1 MPAQAKKIV
10 ILMGDV
16 LFLYLALAA
25 TVYLR
30 YGYVSGL
37 ASSNYTTGQFF
48 SIHIWA
54 FTPLMF
60 VWLIVFYIH
69 NLYEITSAKNTLE
82 FYGGLARSLIINF
95 LVAVMFFYFAGSS
108 EVAPKTNLFI
118 YFAIFSSFFILWRGQ
133 INRILKKN
141 LLVKT
146 AVISWDERGAILAI
160 KLNQNPQIG
169 YQVDF
174 LIGPRP
180 AFANQAQNQYLP
192 QILNPPRQ
200 VDVSSLVNNEGIRA
214 FIIDDKFLDQS
225 SLTSSL
231 YNFVDNVEVANL
243 SKFNERVWR
252 KVDLANV
259 DHLWFLNNFASGRRT
274 FYESVKRVLDFGV
287 SLIFFI
293 PSLVLGVL
301 IAVLTK
307 LEDGG
312 PVFYKQIRIGRKG
325 RHFTLV
331 KFRTMRIDAE
341 ANGAQWT
348 TKNDSRITKV
358 GRLLRKTRLDEL
370 PQLLNILKGEM
381 SFVGPRAERPE
392 FHDLLTKEIPFYDRR
407 YLVKPGLT
415 GWAQIN
421 YTYGSSVEDTRE
433 KLAYDFY
440 YLKNRSFIFD
450 VGIILKT
457 VNIVLSGLGR

>member
-1 MPAQAKKIV
+1 MPAQAKKII
-10 ILMGDV
+10 ILMGDI
-16 LFLYLALAA
+16 LFLYLALLA

-30 YGYVSGL
+30 YSGVSGL
-37 ASSNYTTGQFF
+37 ASSNYTTADFF
-48 SIHIWA
+48 YIHAQA
-54 FTPLMF
+54 FTPLML
-60 VWLIVFYIH
+60 VWLVVFYIH

-82 FYGGLARSLIINF
+82 FYGGLARSLIVNF
-95 LVAVMFFYFAGSS
+95 LAAVLWFYFAGSS

-118 YFAIFSSFFILWRGQ
+118 YFAVFSLLFVLWRGQ

-146 AVISWDERGAILAI
+146 AVVSWDERGAVLAI

-169 YQVDF
+169 YKVDF
-174 LIGPRP
+174 LVGPQQ
-180 AFANQAQNQYLP
+180 AFANQIHHQHLP

-200 VDVSSLVNNEGIRA
+200 VDIASLVNSQGIRA

-231 YNFVDNVEVANL
+231 YNFVGHVEVANL
-243 SKFNERVWR
+243 SKFSERVWR
-252 KVDLANV
+252 KVDLNNV
-259 DHLWFLNNFASGRRT
+259 DHVWFLNNFASGRRT
-274 FYESVKRVLDFGV
+274 FYEGVKRVLDFGV
-287 SLIFFI
+287 VLALFI
-293 PSLVLGVL
+293 PSAALGVL
-301 IAVLTK
+301 VAVLTK
-307 LEDGG
+307 LEDSG
-312 PVFYKQIRIGRKG
+312 PVFYKQVRVGRQG
-325 RHFTLV
+325 RSFTLV
-331 KFRTMRIDAE
+331 KFRTMRTDAE
-341 ANGAQWT
+341 AGGAQWT
-348 TKNDSRITKV
+348 TPNDARITKV

-370 PQLLNILKGEM
+370 PQLINILKGEM

-392 FHDLLTKEIPFYDRR
+392 FHELLTKEIPFYDRR

-457 VNIVLSGLGR
+457 VNIVLAGLGR

>member
-16 LFLYLALAA
+16 LFLYLALLA

-30 YGYVSGL
+30 YGGVSGL
-37 ASSNYTTGQFF
+37 ASSNYTTAQFF
-48 SIHIWA
+48 YIHVRA

-60 VWLIVFYIH
+60 VWLVVFYIH

-82 FYGGLARSLIINF
+82 FYSGLARSLVINF
-95 LVAVMFFYFAGSS
+95 LAAALFFYFAGSS

-118 YFAIFSSFFILWRGQ
+118 YFAFFSLFFILWRGQ
-133 INRILKKN
+133 INRLLKKN

-146 AVISWDERGAILAI
+146 AVVSWDERGAVLAI

-174 LIGPRP
+174 LIGPRQ
-180 AFANQAQNQYLP
+180 AFANQVHSRDLP
-192 QILNPPRQ
+192 RILNPPGKI
-200 VDVSSLVNNEGIRA
+200 DVSSLVKNEGIRA
-214 FIIDDKFLDQS
+214 FIIDDKFLDQN

-231 YNFVDNVEVANL
+231 FNFVGNVEVANL

-252 KVDLANV
+252 KVDLAGV
-259 DHLWFLNNFASGRRT
+259 DHIWFLNNFASGRRT
-274 FYESVKRVLDFGV
+274 FYEAVKRVLDFGV
-287 SLIFFI
+287 SLALLA
-293 PSLVLGVL
+293 PSAVGGLL
-301 IAVLTK
+301 IAALVK
-307 LEDGG
+307 LEDQG
-312 PVFYKQIRIGRKG
+312 PVFYKQIRVGRQG
-325 RHFTLV
+325 RLFTLV
-331 KFRTMRIDAE
+331 KFRTMRTDAE
-341 ANGAQWT
+341 ADGVQWT
-348 TKNDSRITKV
+348 TQNDARITKV

-370 PQLLNILKGEM
+370 PQLANILKGEM

-392 FHDLLTKEIPFYDRR
+392 FHDMLVKEIPFYDRR